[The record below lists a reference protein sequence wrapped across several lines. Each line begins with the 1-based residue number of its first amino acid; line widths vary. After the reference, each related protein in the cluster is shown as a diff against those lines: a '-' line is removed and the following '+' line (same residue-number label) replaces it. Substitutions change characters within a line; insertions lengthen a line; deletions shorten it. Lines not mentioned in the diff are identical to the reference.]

1 VLVANGDTDVMVPSI
16 NSVELARK
24 LPHSQLSIFPDSGHG
39 AIFQYHSAFLDQ
51 TVRFLQKLTLI
62 RHCRF
67 TGTGA
72 DHQMATRGH
81 DLEYGGTK
89 EVLVVE
95 SPHPDDAVVQWSSS
109 AARRWAGFS
118 A

>member
-1 VLVANGDTDVMVPSI
+1 
-16 NSVELARK
+16 
-24 LPHSQLSIFPDSGHG
+24 
-39 AIFQYHSAFLDQ
+39 
-51 TVRFLQKLTLI
+51 
-62 RHCRF
+62 
-67 TGTGA
+67 
-72 DHQMATRGH
+72 MATRGH

-95 SPHPDDAVVQWSSS
+95 SRIPTMLSSQWSSS